1 LPAQEVKEVRFAVGG
16 RRIWTDAEPPYTYGP
31 EGAWLVPATFDIED
45 SSGGVRFEVRVIGR
59 DRRSWRNGVVA
70 RVQKLEVPRLGPFDT
85 VVYGRLPTT
94 LVRNPVAVE
103 HAEELASRVT
113 SWAYFSR
120 GQVSVGGTSETA
132 YTYEYSVERRRLRL
146 GAPIFYGSLD
156 DPGKRLGGWRAR
168 GSQCA
173 LDGPPAT
180 YAWSIRK
187 GTPLTRV
194 DGTRQ
199 FTDWLVLRAMN
210 EPCEP
215 RRRLLEGVWE
225 ALGP

>member
-1 LPAQEVKEVRFAVGG
+1 MQVAIRSGPRTRQARG
-16 RRIWTDAEPPYTYGP
+16 RRLPSNGSRSPHRSTGCRRSPVMCADCDDLVAGAGGQGSSLRGWRASDMVGCRAALHVWP
-31 EGAWLVPATFDIED
+31 EGRGLSRLPSIED

-59 DRRSWRNGVVA
+59 
-70 RVQKLEVPRLGPFDT
+70 Q
-85 VVYGRLPTT
+85 
-94 LVRNPVAVE
+94 
-103 HAEELASRVT
+103 
-113 SWAYFSR
+113 
-120 GQVSVGGTSETA
+120 GQVSVGRTSETA
-132 YTYEYSVERRRLRL
+132 YTYEYSVEGRRLRL
-146 GAPIFYGSLD
+146 GAPIFYGSPD

-194 DGTRQ
+194 NGNRR
-199 FTDWLVLRAMN
+199 FTDWLVLRARN
-210 EPCEP
+210 ERCEP
-215 RRRLLEGVWE
+215 RGRIVEGVWE